1 MMKTGIKLQIFAALV
16 ASVGLATLGCAAPV
30 LAQTAPA
37 AAVTPVNAKAAEA
50 FIKQLSDQAFGVLRD
65 KSLGEAQRENRF
77 RELLKAGFALDK
89 ISTAVLG
96 KNKRTATPEQL
107 ANFDKAFPDYVIR
120 IYANRLTEFSDTKIA
135 VAGSVPAGSRGD
147 VAVKTLVSGKNLQAP
162 VKADWRVTQVPGVGL
177 RIVDLSFEGI
187 SMVATQRDEFDAKIA
202 QKGMNALI
210 ADLGSN
216 KPGTAVKVKAK

>member
-1 MMKTGIKLQIFAALV
+1 MIKTGMKFGIFAVLIA
-16 ASVGLATLGCAAPV
+16 GLGFATPA
-30 LAQTAPA
+30 LAQTAAPVA
-37 AAVTPVNAKAAEA
+37 AAPVNAKAAEA
-50 FIKQLSDQAFGVLRD
+50 FIKTLSDQAFGVLRD
-65 KSLGEAQRENRF
+65 KSLGDSQREARF

-120 IYANRLTEFSDTKIA
+120 IYASRLTEFSNTKIS
-135 VAGSVPAGSRGD
+135 VVGSVPAGSRGD
-147 VAVKTLVSGKNLQAP
+147 MAVRTLVSGKNLQAP
-162 VKADWRVTQVPGVGL
+162 VKADWRVTQVQGVGL

-210 ADLGSN
+210 SDLSNN
-216 KPGTAVKVKAK
+216 KPTSAVKVKVK

>member
-1 MMKTGIKLQIFAALV
+1 MIKTGMKFGIFVALL
-16 ASVGLATLGCAAPV
+16 AGLGLATPVQAQTAAPV
-30 LAQTAPA
+30 A
-37 AAVTPVNAKAAEA
+37 ATPVNAKAAEA
-50 FIKQLSDQAFGVLRD
+50 FIKSLSDQAFGVLRD
-65 KSLGEAQRENRF
+65 KSLGEAQREVRF

-107 ANFDKAFPDYVIR
+107 ANFNKAFPDYVIR

-135 VAGSVPAGSRGD
+135 IAGNVPAGSRGD
-147 VAVKTLVSGKNLQAP
+147 VAVKTLVSGKNLQSP

-187 SMVATQRDEFDAKIA
+187 SMVATQRDEFDAKIV

-210 ADLGSN
+210 ADLSSN
-216 KPGTAVKVKAK
+216 RPTSAVKVKTK

>member
-1 MMKTGIKLQIFAALV
+1 MLKFGTK
-16 ASVGLATLGCAAPV
+16 SGLCAVMLSCAGLSLAAPV
-30 LAQTAPA
+30 QAQTATS
-37 AAVTPVNAKAAEA
+37 AAVAAPVNAKAAEA

-65 KSLGEAQRENRF
+65 KSLVDAQRESRF

-135 VAGSVPAGSRGD
+135 IAGNVPAGSRGD
-147 VAVKTLVSGKNLQAP
+147 VAVKTLVSGKNLQSP
-162 VKADWRVTQVPGVGL
+162 VKADWRVTQMPGVGL

-210 ADLGSN
+210 ADISSS
-216 KPGTAVKVKAK
+216 KPTTAAKVKTK

>member
-1 MMKTGIKLQIFAALV
+1 MNAMTKYRFFATLV
-16 ASVGLATLGCAAPV
+16 AAAGLAGLSFATPAM
-30 LAQTAPA
+30 AQTAAPA
-37 AAVTPVNAKAAEA
+37 AVPVNAKAAEA
-50 FIKQLSDQAFGVLRD
+50 FIKTLSDQAFGVLRD
-65 KSLGEAQRENRF
+65 KTLNETQRETRF

-96 KNKRTATPEQL
+96 KNKRTVTPEQL
-107 ANFDKAFPDYVIR
+107 ANFDKVLPDYVIR
-120 IYANRLTEFSDTKIA
+120 IYASRLTEFADTKVA
-135 VAGSVPAGSRGD
+135 VVGSVPAGSRGD

-162 VKADWRVTQVPGVGL
+162 VKADWRVTQVPAVGL

-210 ADLGSN
+210 ADLSST
-216 KPGTAVKVKAK
+216 KPSTVVKVKTK